1 MVTILC
7 MLQIV
12 YDSEDLLG
20 IQSGFA
26 VSFINEITVFKSGI
40 SSIIEE

>member
-1 MVTILC
+1 M
-7 MLQIV
+7 V

-26 VSFINEITVFKSGI
+26 VSFINALKSGI
-40 SSIIEE
+40 RSIIEE